1 MLITFM
7 SQHIDKSDEK
17 SDKEDSH
24 MEDDSPDPPDSDATT

>member
-7 SQHIDKSDEK
+7 PQHIDKSDEK

-24 MEDDSPDPPDSDATT
+24 MEDNSLDPPDSDAPT